1 MAGTLSS
8 LGLGSSG
15 ALTADT
21 IEKLKANDEA
31 LQINPIKRKIE
42 NTTQKTQAFELINS
56 LTTSLS
62 GSTDRLGGD
71 LLYLN
76 RSTSVTGDGALIT
89 AENGV
94 EPQSFTIDVTTL
106 AKKDIQQSSSFA
118 STSVNIAN
126 NPGTVTVSIDG
137 QNFDIEVTASTT
149 LQDFKDSINT
159 IAGDKVTAS
168 ILNVADGDF
177 RLVVSSDETG
187 SNQNI
192 SFSSTDD
199 AILGDVSDPGR
210 TATSFFAEIEVQN
223 AGDASFKYNG
233 INFTRSSNT
242 ISDITVGVSITL
254 QTEGESSTATVS
266 QDTDEISS
274 ELSAFAT
281 AYNSLFTQLT
291 NTTTSDLEAGTIGIF
306 NGENTIKTLSREIN
320 KLLFQIDSNGNSIVN
335 SGFSLTED
343 GTLKFDENV
352 FKSEF
357 AKDPDTIEKFFKYET
372 AQNGDVTEGIF
383 KKLDDYLDNQTSSN
397 GLLNTFG
404 TGLTNQTTSLQ
415 KEQLRAQTLLDARY
429 DTMFVRFA
437 AYDRIIGGLEQ
448 QFTSLQQQIQ
458 MAINAK

>member
-76 RSTSVTGDGALIT
+76 RSTSVIGDGALIT

-94 EPQSFTIDVTTL
+94 EPQSFTVDVTTL
-106 AKKDIQQSSSFA
+106 AKKDIQQSSTFTTA
-118 STSVNIAN
+118 SDNIATSS
-126 NPGTVTVSIDG
+126 GTVTISIDG
-137 QNFDIEVTASTT
+137 QDFDIDVTTTTT

-199 AILGDVSDPGR
+199 TILGDGSL
-210 TATSFFAEIEVQN
+210 TASSFFAEIEVQN

-242 ISDITVGVSITL
+242 ISDIIVGVSITL

-274 ELSAFAT
+274 ELSAFTT

-320 KLLFQIDSNGNSIVN
+320 KLLFQTDSSGNSIVN
-335 SGFSLTED
+335 SGFSLSED
-343 GTLKFDENV
+343 GTLKFDESV

-357 AKDPDTIEKFFKYET
+357 AKDPDAIEKLFKYKT
-372 AQNGDVTEGIF
+372 DSNGDVTDGIF
-383 KKLDDYLDNQTSSN
+383 KKLDDFLDNQTSSN
-397 GLLNTFG
+397 GLLSTFG
-404 TGLTNQTTSLQ
+404 AGLTNQTTSLQ

>member
-76 RSTSVTGDGALIT
+76 RSTSVIGDGALIT

-94 EPQSFTIDVTTL
+94 EPQSFTVDVTTL
-106 AKKDIQQSSSFA
+106 AKKDIQQSSTFTTA
-118 STSVNIAN
+118 SDNIATSS
-126 NPGTVTVSIDG
+126 GTVTISIDG
-137 QNFDIEVTASTT
+137 QDFDIDVTATTT

-199 AILGDVSDPGR
+199 TILGDGSL
-210 TATSFFAEIEVQN
+210 TASSFFAEIEVQN

-242 ISDITVGVSITL
+242 ISDIIVGVSITL

-274 ELSAFAT
+274 ELSAFTT

-320 KLLFQIDSNGNSIVN
+320 KLLFQTDSSGNSIVN
-335 SGFSLTED
+335 SGFSLSED
-343 GTLKFDENV
+343 GTLKFDESV

-357 AKDPDTIEKFFKYET
+357 AKDPDAIEKLFKYKT
-372 AQNGDVTEGIF
+372 DSNGDVTDGIF
-383 KKLDDYLDNQTSSN
+383 KKLDDFLDNQTSSN
-397 GLLNTFG
+397 GLLSTFG
-404 TGLTNQTTSLQ
+404 AGLTNQTTSLQ

>member
-76 RSTSVTGDGALIT
+76 RSTSVIGDGALIT

-94 EPQSFTIDVTTL
+94 EPQSFTVDVTTL
-106 AKKDIQQSSSFA
+106 AKKDIQQSSTFTTA
-118 STSVNIAN
+118 SDNIATSS
-126 NPGTVTVSIDG
+126 GTVTISIDG
-137 QNFDIEVTASTT
+137 QDFDIDVTATTT

-199 AILGDVSDPGR
+199 TILGDGSL
-210 TATSFFAEIEVQN
+210 TASSFFAEIEVQN
-223 AGDASFKYNG
+223 SGDASFKYNG

-242 ISDITVGVSITL
+242 ISDIIVGVSITL

-274 ELSAFAT
+274 ELSAFTT

-320 KLLFQIDSNGNSIVN
+320 KLLFQTDSSGNSIVN
-335 SGFSLTED
+335 SGFSLSED
-343 GTLKFDENV
+343 GTLKFDESV

-357 AKDPDTIEKFFKYET
+357 AKDPDAIEKLFKYKT
-372 AQNGDVTEGIF
+372 DSNGDVTDGIF
-383 KKLDDYLDNQTSSN
+383 KKLDDFLDNQTSSN
-397 GLLNTFG
+397 GLLSTFG
-404 TGLTNQTTSLQ
+404 AGLTNQTTSLQ

>member
-1 MAGTLSS
+1 M
-8 LGLGSSG
+8 
-15 ALTADT
+15 
-21 IEKLKANDEA
+21 
-31 LQINPIKRKIE
+31 
-42 NTTQKTQAFELINS
+42 TQAFELINS

-76 RSTSVTGDGALIT
+76 RSTSVIGDGALIT

-94 EPQSFTIDVTTL
+94 EPQSFTVDVTTL
-106 AKKDIQQSSSFA
+106 AKKDIQQSSTFTTA
-118 STSVNIAN
+118 SDNIATSS
-126 NPGTVTVSIDG
+126 GTVTISIDG
-137 QNFDIEVTASTT
+137 QDFDIDVTATTT

-199 AILGDVSDPGR
+199 TILGDGSL
-210 TATSFFAEIEVQN
+210 TASSFFAEIEVQN

-242 ISDITVGVSITL
+242 ISDIIVGVSITL

-274 ELSAFAT
+274 ELSAFTT

-320 KLLFQIDSNGNSIVN
+320 KLLFQTDSSGNSIVN
-335 SGFSLTED
+335 SGFSLSED
-343 GTLKFDENV
+343 GTLKFDESV

-357 AKDPDTIEKFFKYET
+357 AKDPDAIEKLFKYKT
-372 AQNGDVTEGIF
+372 DSNGDVTDGIF
-383 KKLDDYLDNQTSSN
+383 KKLDDFLDNQTSSN
-397 GLLNTFG
+397 GLLSTFG
-404 TGLTNQTTSLQ
+404 AGLTNQTTSLQ